1 MPRCRGHLELMAG
14 SSTLILFVGHGT
26 RVTAG
31 ATEFLQFCR
40 LVEQRIWERVNA
52 KMSLRF
58 ERAFLEIAEP
68 DLASTLVR
76 CCADCV
82 ERVLLVPLFLF
93 EAGHMK
99 HDIPEVIAAVRPHI
113 GVTKLELLP
122 AIGVDSAFVDVTVE
136 RLIETGYVAESSGAP
151 NSVLLLGRG
160 NTDDSAQDDFTAFAK
175 LVQDRACIS
184 QLETG
189 YLAGSGRDWRESL
202 SFLVKSGAET
212 ICIQPYL
219 WFHGWLTEQLSKWI
233 ADWRCEVSDSSPS
246 SVNRLKILVGEPL
259 GVHEALVASVAER
272 ILKALV
278 HVNCP
283 TSLVP
288 E

>member
-1 MPRCRGHLELMAG
+1 
-14 SSTLILFVGHGT
+14 
-26 RVTAG
+26 
-31 ATEFLQFCR
+31 
-40 LVEQRIWERVNA
+40 
-52 KMSLRF
+52 
-58 ERAFLEIAEP
+58 
-68 DLASTLVR
+68 
-76 CCADCV
+76 
-82 ERVLLVPLFLF
+82 
-93 EAGHMK
+93 MK

-113 GVTKLELLP
+113 GATKLELLP

-160 NTDDSAQDDFTAFAK
+160 NTDDSAQDDFAAFAK
-175 LVQDRACIS
+175 LVQNRACIS
-184 QLETG
+184 QFETG

-202 SFLVKSGAET
+202 SSLAKSGAET

-272 ILKALV
+272 VLKALV

-283 TSLVP
+283 TGSSLVP